1 MQQKIY
7 KYSEYIRIKIINY
20 RKHLNM
26 SQDEFADFI
35 MIPRKLYKFIELDL
49 VPISPLIIIKFIGV
63 LNVDIVDLNKEFDSQ
78 K

>member
-1 MQQKIY
+1 
-7 KYSEYIRIKIINY
+7 
-20 RKHLNM
+20 M

-35 MIPRKLYKFIELDL
+35 MLLRKLYKFIELDL
-49 VPISPLIIIKFIGV
+49 VTISPLIIIKFIGV